1 MPGLEEIF
9 LWMMVLTRVVGLFL
23 MAPIFSHSGLP
34 VIAKMALAVA
44 LSVSIFPMVE
54 FEAAYP
60 SSALELSLWTGKEL
74 AVGLAMGLAVRML
87 FFMLDFAATVLTLQ
101 IGIMPSPEFDP
112 SRSSSYNPLG
122 SILYFFGIVL
132 LLNGSEYDILRAFV
146 SSYQVAPVGFTDFN
160 SYAIEY
166 IVFSSM
172 GIFKIGILIAAP
184 VIAAAFLVNLA
195 FAVLGK
201 VVPRL
206 NVFILSFS
214 VRILA
219 GTTILAFSVLLIV
232 HYVVAYTDRIP
243 EMMLRFIF
251 FRPVF

>member
-1 MPGLEEIF
+1 MLGIEEIF

-23 MAPIFSHSGLP
+23 VAPIFSHSGLP
-34 VIAKMALAVA
+34 VIARMALAVS
-44 LSVSIFPMVE
+44 LSIAIFPMVE
-54 FEAAYP
+54 FDAAYP
-60 SSALELSLWTGKEL
+60 SSVLELALWTGKEMM
-74 AVGLAMGLAVRML
+74 VGLAMGLAVRML

-101 IGIMPSPEFDP
+101 VGIMPSPEFDP
-112 SRSSSYNPLG
+112 TNASSFNPLG

-146 SSYQVAPVGFTDFN
+146 GSFQIAPIGFVELN
-160 SYAIEY
+160 EYAIEY
-166 IVFSSM
+166 IILTSM
-172 GIFKIGILIAAP
+172 GIFKTGILIAAP
-184 VIAAAFLVNLA
+184 VIAVSFLVNLA

-201 VVPRL
+201 VVPKL
-206 NVFILSFS
+206 NVFILSLS

-219 GTTILAFSVLLIV
+219 GASILAFSTLLIV
-232 HYVVAYTDRIP
+232 HYVVAYTDRVP